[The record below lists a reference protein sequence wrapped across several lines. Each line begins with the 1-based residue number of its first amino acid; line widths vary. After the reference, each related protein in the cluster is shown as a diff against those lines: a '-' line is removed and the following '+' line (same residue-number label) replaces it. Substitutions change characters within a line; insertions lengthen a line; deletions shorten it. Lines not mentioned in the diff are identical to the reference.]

1 MKDNSKFIAALEYLK
16 EECMAGRGVSAAT
29 LAKKFK
35 ISNRFLAAVVELG
48 YIRVKPGHSIK
59 YYNWVVGDI
68 IPVMGKAVKDLCGK
82 KNMEAISKSKSK
94 SVNDIGI
101 HDKYTPE
108 PCDTKVDLQQALKD
122 HERTRLRRV
131 IDELTAKLKDQKE
144 RYDQEVKTL
153 SEANLYLAS
162 QVDALQ
168 QAQIVKCPEQKSVWS
183 FEIFGITIFKK
194 RYVKSN

>member
-35 ISNRFLAAVVELG
+35 ISNKFLAAVVELG

-68 IPVMGKAVKDLCGK
+68 IPVMGKAVKDLCHK
-82 KNMEAISKSKSK
+82 KNIEAINKSRSK
-94 SVNDIGI
+94 SVDPIA
-101 HDKYTPE
+101 E

-131 IDELTAKLKDQKE
+131 VDELTAKLKDQKE
-144 RYDQEVKTL
+144 KYDTTL
-153 SEANLYLAS
+153 S
-162 QVDALQ
+162 
-168 QAQIVKCPEQKSVWS
+168 IEQGTNKKLSERIIRLESMLVSKEPSKVSKTWS
-183 FEIFGITIFKK
+183 ISLFGINLLSIK
-194 RYVKSN
+194 NEG

>member
-1 MKDNSKFIAALEYLK
+1 MKDNSKFIAALEFLR
-16 EECMAGRGVSAAT
+16 EECLAGRGINSAE
-29 LAKKFK
+29 LSSKFK
-35 ISNRFLAAVVELG
+35 ISNKFFPAVLELG
-48 YIRVKPGHSIK
+48 YVRPKPGHSRK

-68 IPVMGKAVKDLCGK
+68 IPVMGKVVRDLCSK
-82 KNMEAISKSKSK
+82 KNLEMVAKSTTKK
-94 SVNDIGI
+94 AENVGI

-131 IDELTAKLKDQKE
+131 IDELTAKLKSQKE
-144 RYDQEVKTL
+144 KYDQEIKTL

-168 QAQIVKCPEQKSVWS
+168 QAQVVKCPEQKSVWS